1 MDLLIGAWKLSVER
15 VALNDSE
22 IAQLYD
28 SSAAWW
34 DFAQR
39 LTGMNKAYERLFRH
53 LQRKGLLK
61 KDRDLKSVLDLGIGT
76 GLFSEA
82 LIRATETRFELSG
95 VDLSPRM
102 LEKSRAKLSQF
113 GVQPNLLCRETSS
126 LPFADAT
133 VDVVISAFYV
143 GECQRTSRSLAGGSA
158 RCTVKST
165 ARVSRCPASC
175 ARLSGPVPVSLPSV
189 RSHPSKRSA
198 NSIRLGEC
206 SPFSANRPRP
216 VLWHSLRSR
225 KAVI

>member
-34 DFAQR
+34 DVMQYLA
-39 LTGMNKAYERLFRH
+39 GMNRAYDRLFHR
-53 LQRKGLLK
+53 LQREGLIRG
-61 KDRDLKSVLDLGIGT
+61 DHELKSVVDLGIGT

-95 VDLSPRM
+95 VDLSPKM

-113 GVQPNLLCRETSS
+113 GLQPGLLCRESSS

-133 VDVVISAFYV
+133 VDVVISAFMLENASEPLAV
-143 GECQRTSRSLAGGSA
+143 LREAARIARSKALLVLVVVPPHA
-158 RCTVKST
+158 
-165 ARVSRCPASC
+165 PDY
-175 ARLSGPVPVSLPSV
+175 PVRFRYRYRPFDP
-189 RSHPSKRSA
+189 
-198 NSIRLGEC
+198 IRLRRLIAQSGWVGIRRF
-206 SPFSANRPRP
+206 PLTGRARFFGTTYVA
-216 VLWHSLRSR
+216 W
-225 KAVI
+225 KA